1 VLTNDHVAGHPG
13 TELTLSTNDGRT
25 LAAELIGSDN
35 ATDLA
40 VLKII
45 DGSQAKLP
53 ALQLSTGRDDPPV
66 RVGQLA
72 VAIGNPLGLGST
84 VSAGVISQVGRTL
97 RTQSGRPID
106 NVIQSDVALNP
117 GNSGGPMLDSR
128 GKVRSAAHRSNSSTI
143 ISTCAPFL
151 STSKEVLFRIHT
163 CCPECCVS
171 SHSSHR
177 YALTYRA
184 NNETRALHDACVHW
198 LATLRAHHTRSK
210 IKRQANYH
218 AHTLTFRV
226 WLARSLESTRP
237 SSWARRTSRLASQQA
252 LPSGCLARLSGT
264 VS

>member
-1 VLTNDHVAGHPG
+1 MVPQLVGQGSGFIISGDGLVLTNDHVAGHPG

-128 GKVRSAAHRSNSSTI
+128 GKVRSAARRSNSSPQQSSRRVHRFYLLRKKFSFAFI
-143 ISTCAPFL
+143 HVAPG
-151 STSKEVLFRIHT
+151 V
-163 CCPECCVS
+163 
-171 SHSSHR
+171 
-177 YALTYRA
+177 A
-184 NNETRALHDACVHW
+184 
-198 LATLRAHHTRSK
+198 
-210 IKRQANYH
+210 
-218 AHTLTFRV
+218 
-226 WLARSLESTRP
+226 
-237 SSWARRTSRLASQQA
+237 
-252 LPSGCLARLSGT
+252 
-264 VS
+264 